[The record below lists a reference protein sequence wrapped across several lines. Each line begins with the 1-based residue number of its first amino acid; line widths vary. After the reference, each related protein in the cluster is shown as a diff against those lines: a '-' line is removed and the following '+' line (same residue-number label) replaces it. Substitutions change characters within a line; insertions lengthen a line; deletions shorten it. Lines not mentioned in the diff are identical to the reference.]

1 MKRRNSGSAEIL
13 RAARHIKLETFTISI
28 ERSFY
33 SCYEKCRNKRDEKEE
48 SISETFFPLCQI
60 HLQKEVFGNLD
71 DQLID
76 FIERDRRQVSHI
88 MYLQDLGYKK
98 ANSSLAI

>member
-1 MKRRNSGSAEIL
+1 MVQLRYFEPLDISSKKRLPYPSSVR
-13 RAARHIKLETFTISI
+13 SI
-28 ERSFY
+28 P
-33 SCYEKCRNKRDEKEE
+33 CYEKCRNKRDEKEE

-60 HLQKEVFGNLD
+60 HLQKEAFGNLD

-76 FIERDRRQVSHI
+76 FIGRDRRQVSHI